1 MIRTRSLAR
10 SLALTPSCLNWSYL
24 NTKVINFDHNFTVF
38 FSVAFKKIPFEMVE
52 KESTIF
58 LFRTLFTSSLSD
70 NSDFNQISLWSLPE
84 KTVRASRVN
93 SKKMQLLTV

>member
-1 MIRTRSLAR
+1 
-10 SLALTPSCLNWSYL
+10 
-24 NTKVINFDHNFTVF
+24 
-38 FSVAFKKIPFEMVE
+38 MVE

-58 LFRTLFTSSLSD
+58 LFWTLFTSSLSD